1 VGDTEYRML
10 YKAFGLRFII
20 NVSGTAGKF
29 NILPLM
35 LTIGAGIGLMSISVL
50 IADCVLLHFTKEKKL
65 FQKMKEIDVKESI
78 NINEVTHIARI

>member
-1 VGDTEYRML
+1 
-10 YKAFGLRFII
+10 
-20 NVSGTAGKF
+20 
-29 NILPLM
+29 M

-78 NINEVTHIARI
+78 NLTEVTHIARI